1 QQERKETINKSAQLQ
16 QEGKETINNDDKYV
30 LIANERIKISL
41 LHAFNIEVK
50 PIKPFSITED
60 DEENEYEVTSIKETP
75 CVANGI
81 ITPRQHMTLQV
92 ANLTERTIIIYK
104 NQPLATMT
112 RLNQTQ
118 INMVQH
124 GMISS
129 TTKQTISTTDNEVSL
144 INTDLDKCQKEKIK
158 QLIHKFPDVFNEQP
172 GRTKKLQHQ
181 INLVPDAQPVN
192 SPPFRYAPTRKQII
206 EQNLNEM
213 LDQGI
218 ISPSTSPWASP
229 VILVPKKDGSLR

>member
-1 QQERKETINKSAQLQ
+1 
-16 QEGKETINNDDKYV
+16 
-30 LIANERIKISL
+30 
-41 LHAFNIEVK
+41 
-50 PIKPFSITED
+50 FSITED

-81 ITPRQHMTLQV
+81 IIPRQHMTLQV

-129 TTKQTISTTDNEVSL
+129 TTKQTISTADNEVSL
-144 INTDLDKCQKEKIK
+144 INTDLDKYQKEKIK

-172 GRTKKLQHQ
+172 ERTKKLQHQ

-229 VILVPKKDGSLR
+229 VILVPKKDGSLRFCIDNRKLNTVTIRDAYPLPRIDDTLDSLQQAKFVSTLDLRSGY